1 MDRHRHADIQK
12 HRQRSHIR
20 RCIYTCG
27 FCDTFFIH
35 DRWLRMPPLAFS
47 PLAAGNSIS
56 QAWTDLGHWAAKEQ
70 RRPQIF
76 ASKRRRPLRCLWWAR
91 WDYRYYSFWICSKQV
106 ACKTNGQQ
114 VVDLFGVEWVLTCQ
128 EYGFQATPLDDVL
141 AACVDFFEDSCVPQ
155 INHGTFWHLQSLRPC
170 RFLSGKVSWRSQ
182 ESGLEVAIRSGCLCV
197 EVAGS
202 FIQLSQ
208 SRAVEWL
215 KMKSCFCDWC
225 LIPRNRFFL
234 PIFSRCF
241 WEAD

>member
-1 MDRHRHADIQK
+1 MYLYLWILWCLLYPWSLIADAPFSLFPFSRRKLYLPSVDRP
-12 HRQRSHIR
+12 
-20 RCIYTCG
+20 
-27 FCDTFFIH
+27 
-35 DRWLRMPPLAFS
+35 WPLS
-47 PLAAGNSIS
+47 CER
-56 QAWTDLGHWAAKEQ
+56 AKKD
-70 RRPQIF
+70 PVIF
-76 ASKRRRPLRCLWWAR
+76 ASRAVDLCVACDEPVETI
-91 WDYRYYSFWICSKQV
+91 YYSFWICSKEV

-197 EVAGS
+197 EVAGN